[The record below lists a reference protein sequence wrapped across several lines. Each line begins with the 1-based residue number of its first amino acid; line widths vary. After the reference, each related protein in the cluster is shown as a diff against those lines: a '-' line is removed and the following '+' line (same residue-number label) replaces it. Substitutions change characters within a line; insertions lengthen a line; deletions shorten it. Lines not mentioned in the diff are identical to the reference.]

1 MNNKPIKQLFGEL
14 NKQTDGRNLYDITSD
29 IESWISN
36 YEILNG
42 LLTLQILHTSASL
55 LINENYD
62 SDVLVDLNSFF
73 DRLVPD
79 GDELFTHTAE
89 GRDDMPAHIRTALT
103 QTCLSIPIK
112 NKKLLLGQWQGI
124 FIFEH
129 RLHNFSRKVNI
140 HYIGD

>member
-14 NKQTDGRNLYDITSD
+14 NKQTNGRNLYDITSD
-29 IESWISN
+29 VESWIRN
-36 YEILNG
+36 YDILNG

-73 DRLVPD
+73 DKLVPD
-79 GDELFTHTAE
+79 GDQLFIHTAK
-89 GRDDMPAHIRTALT
+89 GKDDMPAHIRTALT

-112 NKKLLLGQWQGI
+112 NEKLLLGQWQGI